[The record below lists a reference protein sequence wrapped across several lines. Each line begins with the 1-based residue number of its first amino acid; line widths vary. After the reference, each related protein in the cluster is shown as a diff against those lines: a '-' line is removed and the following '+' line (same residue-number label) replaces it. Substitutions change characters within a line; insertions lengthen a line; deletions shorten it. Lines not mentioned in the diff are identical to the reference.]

1 LERKLNSKESIEQ
14 YLLESGQLVIKS
26 SSLSTEIAQI
36 SGILIA
42 AIKAGNKILWC
53 GNGGSAADAQH
64 LAAELVGRYKLNR
77 KAIAS
82 IALTT
87 DTSILTAVAN
97 DFGYDLVFARQI
109 EAIGTKGDV
118 LIALTTSG
126 KSTSILNG
134 LLAASA
140 RGIHTVLMTGKS
152 APQNLANYE
161 VRIDSERTEMI
172 QQCHTAIGHII
183 CELVE
188 ANCAEI

>member
-1 LERKLNSKESIEQ
+1 LNSKESIEQ
-14 YLLESGQLVIKS
+14 YLLESGQLVKES

-36 SGILIA
+36 SEILIA

-64 LAAELVGRYKLNR
+64 LAAELVGRYKISR

-109 EAIGTKGDV
+109 EALGVKGDV
-118 LIALTTSG
+118 LVALTTSG
-126 KSTSILNG
+126 KSASILNG
-134 LLAASA
+134 LTAASA
-140 RGIHTVLMTGKS
+140 IGIQTVLMTGKA

-161 VRIDSERTEMI
+161 VRIDSDRTELI
-172 QQCHTAIGHII
+172 QQCHTAIGHVI

-188 ANCAEI
+188 AKCAEI

>member
-1 LERKLNSKESIEQ
+1 MNSQEYIEK
-14 YLLESGQLVIKS
+14 YLLESGQLVAKS
-26 SSLSTEIAQI
+26 SSLSLEISQI
-36 SGILIA
+36 AEVLIA
-42 AIKAGNKILWC
+42 AIKSGNKILWC

-97 DFGYDLVFARQI
+97 DFGYDFVFARQI
-109 EAIGTKGDV
+109 EAIGVKRDV
-118 LIALTTSG
+118 LVVLTTSG
-126 KSTSILNG
+126 KSPSILNA
-134 LLAASA
+134 LTAASA
-140 RGIHTVLMTGKS
+140 MGISTVLMTGKA
-152 APQNLANYE
+152 APQNLAEYE
-161 VRIDSERTEMI
+161 IRIDSERTEMI
-172 QQCHTAIGHII
+172 QQCHTAIGHIM

>member
-118 LIALTTSG
+118 LFALTTSG

-188 ANCAEI
+188 ANCDEI

>member
-1 LERKLNSKESIEQ
+1 MNSKESIEQ
-14 YLLESGQLVIKS
+14 YLIESGQLITKS
-26 SSLSTEIAQI
+26 SSLSIEIAEI
-36 SGILIA
+36 SEILIE
-42 AIKAGNKILWC
+42 AIKVGNKILWC

-97 DFGYDLVFARQI
+97 DLGYDLVFARQI
-109 EAIGTKGDV
+109 EAIGVNGDV

-126 KSTSILNG
+126 KSASILNA
-134 LLAASA
+134 LSAASA
-140 RGIHTVLMTGKS
+140 RGIHTVLMTGKA

-172 QQCHTAIGHII
+172 QQCHTAIGHVI

>member
-1 LERKLNSKESIEQ
+1 LDNKLNSKESIEQ
-14 YLLESGQLVIKS
+14 YLLESGQLVKES

-36 SGILIA
+36 SEILIA
-42 AIKAGNKILWC
+42 AIKAGSKILWC

-64 LAAELVGRYKLNR
+64 LAAELVGRYKLKR

-109 EAIGTKGDV
+109 EAIGVKGDV
-118 LIALTTSG
+118 LVALTTSG
-126 KSTSILNG
+126 KSASILNG
-134 LLAASA
+134 LSAASA
-140 RGIHTVLMTGKS
+140 IGIQTVLMTGKA
-152 APQNLANYE
+152 APQNLADYE

-172 QQCHTAIGHII
+172 QQCHTAIGHVI

-188 ANCAEI
+188 AKCAEI

>member
-1 LERKLNSKESIEQ
+1 MNSKESIEQ

-26 SSLSTEIAQI
+26 SSLSTEISQI
-36 SGILIA
+36 SEILIA

-97 DFGYDLVFARQI
+97 DFGYNLVFARQI
-109 EAIGTKGDV
+109 EAIGVKGDV

-134 LLAASA
+134 LLSASA

-188 ANCAEI
+188 ENCAGI

>member
-1 LERKLNSKESIEQ
+1 MEYKLNSQENIEQ
-14 YLLESGQLVIKS
+14 YLLESGQLVAKS
-26 SSLSTEIAQI
+26 SSLSLEITQI
-36 SGILIA
+36 AEVLIA
-42 AIKAGNKILWC
+42 AIKSGNKILWC

-97 DFGYDLVFARQI
+97 DFGYDFVFARQI
-109 EAIGTKGDV
+109 EAIGVKRDV
-118 LIALTTSG
+118 LVVLTTSG
-126 KSTSILNG
+126 KSPSILNA
-134 LLAASA
+134 LTAASA
-140 RGIHTVLMTGKS
+140 MGISTVLMTGKA
-152 APQNLANYE
+152 APQNLAEYE
-161 VRIDSERTEMI
+161 IRIDSERTEMI
-172 QQCHTAIGHII
+172 QQCHTAIGHIM

>member
-1 LERKLNSKESIEQ
+1 MNSKESIEQ
-14 YLLESGQLVIKS
+14 YLLESGRLVTKS
-26 SSLSTEIAQI
+26 SSLSREIAEI
-36 SGILIA
+36 SEILIS

-64 LAAELVGRYKLNR
+64 LAAELVGRYKLSR

-82 IALTT
+82 ISLTT

-126 KSTSILNG
+126 KSASVLNA
-134 LLAASA
+134 LSAASA
-140 RGIHTVLMTGKS
+140 KEIHTVLMTGKA
-152 APQNLANYE
+152 APQSLANYE
-161 VRIDSERTEMI
+161 VRIDSEKTEMI
-172 QQCHTAIGHII
+172 QQCHTTIGHII

>member
-118 LIALTTSG
+118 LFALTTSG

>member
-1 LERKLNSKESIEQ
+1 MKSKEAIEH
-14 YLLESGQLVIKS
+14 YLFESGQLVIKS
-26 SSLSTEIAQI
+26 SILSTEIAKI
-36 SGILIA
+36 SEVLIT

-64 LAAELVGRYKLNR
+64 LAAELVGRYKLSR

-109 EAIGTKGDV
+109 EAIGVKGDV
-118 LIALTTSG
+118 LVALTTSG
-126 KSTSILNG
+126 KSESILKA
-134 LLAASA
+134 LRVASA
-140 RGIHTVLMTGKS
+140 RGIHTVLMTGKT
-152 APQNLANYE
+152 APENLANYE
-161 VRIDSERTEMI
+161 LRIDSERTEMI

-183 CELVE
+183 CELIE
-188 ANCAEI
+188 ANCSEI

>member
-1 LERKLNSKESIEQ
+1 MNSKESIEQ

-26 SSLSTEIAQI
+26 SSLSTEISQI
-36 SGILIA
+36 SEILIA

-109 EAIGTKGDV
+109 EAIGVKGDV
-118 LIALTTSG
+118 LVALTTSG

-134 LLAASA
+134 LLSASA
-140 RGIHTVLMTGKS
+140 RGIHTVLMTGKA

-161 VRIDSERTEMI
+161 VRIDSEITEMI
-172 QQCHTAIGHII
+172 QQCHTVIGHII

-188 ANCAEI
+188 ENCAEI

>member
-118 LIALTTSG
+118 LFALTTSG

-188 ANCAEI
+188 ANCVQI

>member
-1 LERKLNSKESIEQ
+1 MNSKESIEQ
-14 YLLESGQLVIKS
+14 YLLESGQLVTKS
-26 SSLSTEIAQI
+26 SKLSTGIAEI
-36 SGILIA
+36 SEVLIA

-97 DFGYDLVFARQI
+97 DFGYDFVFARQI
-109 EAIGTKGDV
+109 EAIGEKGDV

-134 LLAASA
+134 LSAASA
-140 RGIHTVLMTGKS
+140 IGIHTVMMTGKA

-188 ANCAEI
+188 AKCTEI

>member
-1 LERKLNSKESIEQ
+1 MNSKESIER
-14 YLLESGQLVIKS
+14 YLLESGQLVMKS

-36 SGILIA
+36 SEIMIS

-64 LAAELVGRYKLNR
+64 LAAELVGRYKLSR

-82 IALTT
+82 VALTT

-109 EAIGTKGDV
+109 EAIGVKGDV

-134 LLAASA
+134 LLAASS
-140 RGIHTVLMTGKS
+140 RGIQTVLMTGKA